1 LSVRDDLKH
10 TQVRKKAMLGMW
22 EIMAIGGVVVL
33 LFGAKKLPA
42 LGGAVGESI
51 KNFKRGI
58 NDIKTIDAENSE
70 DSKTSSASESEAG
83 KGNETADNTKNAQ

>member
-1 LSVRDDLKH
+1 
-10 TQVRKKAMLGMW
+10 MLGMW

-58 NDIKTIDAENSE
+58 DDVKTIDAESADKGE
-70 DSKTSSASESEAG
+70 GAHASDSSADKDKAVPESS
-83 KGNETADNTKNAQ
+83 KNT